1 MKASNFQQK
10 PTPFTPKPLSV
21 EQESAVDLLLT
32 GKSDREVGEM
42 VGVSRWTIQQWR
54 TGHPVFMNTLQQRR
68 AEVWGTT
75 GERLRSL
82 MSKAVDNLATAIE
95 GGSLKA
101 SIELLKV
108 TGMYGGVVNVLG
120 DTDPEKIIRTMAA
133 AQVQREGIPRDAT
146 HEALIRLTENTRYH
160 ERLQEIA
167 AELRRDYGEDGE
179 GTRDVDGRG

>member
-10 PTPFTPKPLSV
+10 PTPFKPKPLSV

-54 TGHPVFMNTLQQRR
+54 TGHPVFMSTLQRRR

-120 DTDPEKIIRTMAA
+120 DTDPEKIVRKQAE
-133 AQVQREGIPRDAT
+133 AQVHREGIPLDAT
-146 HEALIRLTENTRYH
+146 HEALIRLTENARYH
-160 ERLQEIA
+160 ERLQEIE
-167 AELRRDYGEDGE
+167 AELMREYGEGC
-179 GTRDVDGRG
+179 

>member
-1 MKASNFQQK
+1 MS
-10 PTPFTPKPLSV
+10 
-21 EQESAVDLLLT
+21 
-32 GKSDREVGEM
+32 
-42 VGVSRWTIQQWR
+42 
-54 TGHPVFMNTLQQRR
+54 TLQRRR

-82 MSKAVDNLATAIE
+82 MSKAVGNLATAIE

-120 DTDPEKIIRTMAA
+120 DTDPEKIIRTMAE

-146 HEALIRLTENTRYH
+146 HEALLRLTENAHYH
-160 ERLQEIA
+160 ERLQEIET
-167 AELRRDYGEDGE
+167 ELRRKYGVAESL
-179 GTRDVDGRG
+179 